1 MILFS
6 KCVQVQSLPWIL
18 ALLVEGDIQCN
29 RDYQPSYINSQ
40 CSATLVSVSLSDS
53 IFIVVIFQ
61 IGSNFAITAAHCV
74 INSDTGKVRPA
85 SSLSVLPGMKDRSTP
100 TLVARWGREGGE
112 RRKQPLFRYEVAV
125 VKVLVHEGFIHGKE
139 WVHDIALIKLSKL
152 IIDFL
157 SLLNLYTI

>member
-1 MILFS
+1 M
-6 KCVQVQSLPWIL
+6 
-18 ALLVEGDIQCN
+18 
-29 RDYQPSYINSQ
+29 
-40 CSATLVSVSLSDS
+40 
-53 IFIVVIFQ
+53 
-61 IGSNFAITAAHCV
+61 

-139 WVHDIALIKLSKL
+139 GHDIALIKLSKA
-152 IIDFL
+152 IMFFL
-157 SLLNLYTI
+157 AITESI